1 MPISGDILLP
11 YLLAGGCWCDHGHI
25 VATSV
30 IALGS
35 ETIGIWGHSFFFADP
50 ATTWR
55 IILVTSK
62 QSYRSLVALTHVRLG
77 ETTVIMP
84 PIAGLQ
90 KTATL
95 RKKKH
100 FWWWDL
106 AGRNFHP
113 KVRRF
118 SSYKPLLW
126 VRGISTPPCFITHRI
141 FHHYPTIFP
150 LSHHVPIATTRKIT

>member
-62 QSYRSLVALTHVRLG
+62 QSYRSLVALTHVWLG

-95 RKKKH
+95 RKKRNISGDET
-100 FWWWDL
+100 WL
-106 AGRNFHP
+106 A
-113 KVRRF
+113 
-118 SSYKPLLW
+118 
-126 VRGISTPPCFITHRI
+126 GISTQKFED
-141 FHHYPTIFP
+141 FP
-150 LSHHVPIATTRKIT
+150 AINLSFEFVGFLPRHVS